1 MDVRGKVKTLEQLR
15 HLRGEVD
22 MLSQRIAELE
32 LAARGGAGRI
42 TGMPRASRRRDR
54 TGDMAVQLSLLWDR
68 LEARRA
74 RCMDLLGVL
83 YAFID
88 DIDDSLMRQIMT
100 YRYIDGDTWQ
110 MIAARIGEWDEQYPR
125 RLHNRFLAQSTLP
138 ASLSG
143 EREPVN
149 DAKDTERRRSYG
161 KAE

>member
-74 RCMDLLGVL
+74 RCMDLLGAL

-125 RLHNRFLAQSTLP
+125 RLHNRFLARVELP
-138 ASLSG
+138 TG
-143 EREPVN
+143 IGTVQ
-149 DAKDTERRRSYG
+149 K
-161 KAE
+161 